1 MLQYIRK
8 AEKVGKEITGR
19 EEKTMDLNRLQEPIT
34 IGKLTVPNRL
44 VMPPMAS
51 GKTTKE
57 GRVTDDI
64 CDYYGKR
71 ADGGCIGLIIV
82 EHAFVSLEGKAH
94 QGQMSIAEDGDISGL
109 QKLTS
114 IIHKDGTKAFI
125 QINHAGSAASS
136 SVTGCETVSAS
147 TVQSSSGNV
156 SREMKQEDIEK
167 VISDFTAAAVR
178 AKKAGFDGVE
188 IHSAH
193 GYLLNQFYSPLTN
206 YRTDIY
212 SGQYLEGR
220 LRLHLQIIDAI
231 RCEVGSEF
239 PIAIRL
245 GACDYMDGGTS
256 LQDSVL
262 AAQLLEK
269 AGIDLLDISGGLC
282 GFSRPGVKIPG
293 YFSELSEEI
302 KKYVSVPVLVTGG
315 ITDIFDAERL
325 LEENR
330 ADMIGVGRAIR
341 KEWEWAKKIR
351 LCRR

>member
-1 MLQYIRK
+1 MS
-8 AEKVGKEITGR
+8 
-19 EEKTMDLNRLQEPIT
+19 LNRLQEPIT
-34 IGKLTVPNRL
+34 IGKLTVSNRL
-44 VMPPMAS
+44 VMPPMSS

-57 GRVTDDI
+57 GRVTDEI

-71 ADGGCIGLIIV
+71 ADGGYIGLIIV

-94 QGQMSIAEDGDISGL
+94 QGQMSIAEDRDISGL

-114 IIHKDGTKAFI
+114 IIHKGGTKAFA
-125 QINHAGSAASS
+125 QISHAGSEAPPF
-136 SVTGCETVSAS
+136 VTGCEAVSAS
-147 TVQSSSGNV
+147 EIRSSSGNV

-206 YRTDIY
+206 YREDIY
-212 SGQYLEGR
+212 GGQHLEGR

-231 RCEVGSEF
+231 RGEVGSEF

-245 GACDYMDGGTS
+245 GACDYMGGGTS

-262 AAQLLEK
+262 AAQLFEK
-269 AGIDLLDISGGLC
+269 AGIDLLDVSGGLC

-302 KKYVSVPVLVTGG
+302 KKHVSVPVLVTGG
-315 ITDIFDAERL
+315 ITDVLEAERL
-325 LEENR
+325 LEEDQ
-330 ADMIGVGRAIR
+330 ADMVGVGRAIR
-341 KEWEWAKKIR
+341 KDWEWAKKAM
-351 LCRR
+351 